1 MKKSNYP
8 QSALEQIEPSKVQE
22 ITTSLLELHNQ
33 GKPESNEELR
43 QRIDAF
49 FNFCRESSIRP
60 GVESLCLSLH
70 ISRTT
75 MFNWLR
81 GDGCDQERQEI
92 ITSAKSVINAFVE
105 QALLSGAIPVPS
117 AIFVAKNVLGYKD
130 TVSIEDSIPQTS
142 IKKALSLSD
151 LELLD
156 LSSYKDD
163 SDQVI
168 APPPSPELLNPE
180 LLHKD
185 DD

>member
-1 MKKSNYP
+1 MKKSNFP

-49 FNFCRESSIRP
+49 FNFCSESSIRP

-81 GDGCDQERQEI
+81 GDGCDKERQEI

-117 AIFVAKNVLGYKD
+117 AIFVAKNILGYKD
-130 TVSIEDSIPQTS
+130 TVSIEDSIPQS
-142 IKKALSLSD
+142 SVKQALSIED
-151 LELLD
+151 LKLLD
-156 LSSYKDD
+156 LSGG
-163 SDQVI
+163 
-168 APPPSPELLNPE
+168 N
-180 LLHKD
+180 KD